1 MKMKLLNPIRLSVGL
16 AALFV
21 AQAGWAVGTDAGTV
35 VENTATLNYSVGGVP
50 QTAIDSPVADFTVD
64 RKIDLTV
71 DGIATTNYLVSPLST
86 KTNTGDTNV
95 LKYKLLNAGNAAQD
109 FEVTAIHLGS
119 EEFDALACEIE
130 IRDSVGGTTVAT
142 GGTATA
148 ITNSLTVN
156 IPEDTEYEVRV
167 ACDMPDLGDTPPAG
181 GLGDGDLST
190 IEVLA
195 TAVDGTGDA
204 MEESATDAEDAI
216 DVVLADGV
224 GGAADIALT
233 NTSTPAGVSAG
244 VRNASHSDV
253 QTFEIQAPE
262 LSVEKTSAVVSD
274 PLNNTTN
281 PKRIPGAIIEY
292 TITVKNDSDDAVTGV
307 AISDVIADE
316 DVVVNYIGNPS
327 PASVTFNDTTDTVS
341 ATVDVPAHD
350 GTNPGEVSITFQVE
364 IL

>member
-1 MKMKLLNPIRLSVGL
+1 
-16 AALFV
+16 
-21 AQAGWAVGTDAGTV
+21 
-35 VENTATLNYSVGGVP
+35 
-50 QTAIDSPVADFTVD
+50 
-64 RKIDLTV
+64 
-71 DGIATTNYLVSPLST
+71 
-86 KTNTGDTNV
+86 
-95 LKYKLLNAGNAAQD
+95 
-109 FEVTAIHLGS
+109 
-119 EEFDALACEIE
+119 
-130 IRDSVGGTTVAT
+130 
-142 GGTATA
+142 
-148 ITNSLTVN
+148 
-156 IPEDTEYEVRV
+156 
-167 ACDMPDLGDTPPAG
+167 
-181 GLGDGDLST
+181 LST